1 MKKILGLDLGIGS
14 IGWALIGIEEEKP
27 EESKIEG
34 LGSRVILLKEN
45 ETTGFTQGNGETI
58 NSQRTVKRCMR
69 RNMDRY
75 QQRRKMLAQLLEEYG
90 MNFSEGLL
98 KLSPLELWK
107 LRSDAAKGERLSL
120 PEIGRVLYHLN
131 QRRGYRNSKD
141 ENQENKNSAYLSAI
155 DEREREALSH
165 DETPGQYFYRKLNE
179 SRYQTERGHS
189 ACSYRVKEQVF
200 PRRMYEAELKQILT
214 SQAVY
219 YPEIL
224 SEENQIRIFNTI
236 MYQRPLRSCKHL
248 VSICEFE
255 SKEILNSKGKKIQI
269 GPRVAPK
276 SSPLAQLCRIWETVN
291 NIELKNYKN
300 KSKKKQTAIPLFGD
314 GRLSEFIY
322 TLNNS
327 ERTAVVE
334 FLSKNEKMSSKELF
348 RILGMKKDDGFTV
361 DKNINKGIKGNSTY
375 CALRTALNDE
385 ADAEKYLRFDISF
398 EDSSL
403 ADTETGEIHKKVSSL
418 YLKEPLYMLWHTVY
432 SINDK
437 EELSKALK
445 SKFGIENPVTLEKL
459 FHLDFR
465 GEGYSNKSSKFICEI
480 LPYLTEGLKYSE
492 ACEMVGVNH
501 SSSLTKEENEKRELT
516 TCLEPLPKNSL
527 RQPVVEKILNQ
538 MIHQVNAIVK
548 ENGPIDEIRIEMARQ
563 LKQSKEE
570 RNREFSRNNARERE
584 NKKISEIISGYGFKP
599 SKNRIQKY
607 RMWKE
612 SEECCMYCGK
622 PIGVHEFLSGMDVE
636 KEHVI
641 PRSIFFDDSFSNKV
655 CACRDC
661 NHRKGQMTGFDFM
674 QNEGEKKFKEYTDRV
689 ERLYAQYKTSKGTAG
704 ISRTK
709 HDRLMTSK
717 SEIPQDFIERDLRQ
731 SQYIAKKAME
741 ILKGICRNVYAS
753 SGSVTDFFRHAWGY
767 DKILH
772 ELNLPYYSKAG
783 QTETI
788 TVSHKGSSWEEER
801 IKEWSKRL
809 DHRHH
814 AIDALTIALTRQGY
828 IQRLNTLSSISPDN
842 ESKIEG
848 EYMRQ
853 GQNLDKWASEQF
865 HFPYHTVKKAV
876 SEIAVSFKSEG
887 KVTVPGKRY
896 IYKRGKA
903 IPVQRGLMIP
913 RGPLTEDSVYGI
925 IKRVNSKT
933 GIGEFFKQPQ
943 NICSPKIRE
952 AIENRLSEFKGN
964 ITKAKNSLK
973 KRPLAISGKDT
984 NPATAAV
991 FESIVV
997 IRYKIEAI
1005 KYSKVDQIVDI
1016 PVREAIKRRFEE
1028 LNHSDE
1034 AFAKSL
1040 SERPIFRDNDCRF
1053 PIKRV
1058 RCATNNKLESM
1069 TAIKKDADGNPIG
1082 YSLNGNNHH
1091 VALYETPEGTVEISV
1106 IPFTHAVR
1114 RKQLG
1119 IPVIIKDPQQVWEIV
1134 SDRDD
1139 IEEDILSRIP
1149 MPDCKFLLSMQINDM
1164 FVIGLTDEE
1173 LSDCKMNRDF
1183 ATLTSH
1189 LYRVQSISLR
1199 DYVLI
1204 KHTSALTRSRNEQSA
1219 NGNYIRITSLETLKK
1234 LNNKKVKIN
1243 RLGKIEFL

>member
-14 IGWALIGIEEEKP
+14 IGWTLIGIDDAQKD
-27 EESKIEG
+27 ESQIIG
-34 LGSRVILLKEN
+34 LGSRVISLSN
-45 ETTGFTQGNGETI
+45 DETTGFTKGNGETI
-58 NSQRTVKRCMR
+58 NSQRTAKRSMR

-75 QQRRKMLAQLLEEYG
+75 QQRRKMLARILEESG
-90 MNFSEGLL
+90 MNFSEDLL

-107 LRSDAAKGERLSL
+107 LRSEAAKGEQLSL

-141 ENQENKNSAYLSAI
+141 EIQDNKNSAYLSAI
-155 DEREREALSH
+155 GEREKEALNH

-179 SRYQTERGHS
+179 SRYQTKTGHT
-189 ACSYRVKEQVF
+189 ACSYRIKEQVF

-214 SQAVY
+214 SQAIY

-224 SEENQIRIFNTI
+224 SEENQAKIFNII

-255 SKEILNSKGKKIQI
+255 SKEITNSKGKKILI
-269 GPRVAPK
+269 SPRVAPK

-300 KSKKKQTAIPLFGD
+300 KSKKKQSAIPLFGD

-327 ERTAVVE
+327 ERRAVVE

-348 RILGMKKDDGFTV
+348 KILGLKKDDGFTA
-361 DKNINKGIKGNSTY
+361 DKNVSKGIKGNSTY

-445 SKFGIENPVTLEKL
+445 SKFGIENPITVDKL
-459 FHLDFR
+459 YHLDFR
-465 GEGYSNKSSKFICEI
+465 GEGYSNKSSKFICKI
-480 LPYLTEGLKYSE
+480 LPYLTDGLKYSE

-501 SSSLTKEENEKRELT
+501 SSSLTKEENEKRELSK
-516 TCLEPLPKNSL
+516 CLELLPKNSL

-538 MIHQVNAIVK
+538 MIHQVNAIVD
-548 ENGPIDEIRIEMARQ
+548 EYGQIDEIRIEMARQ

-570 RNREFSRNNARERE
+570 RNKEFSRNNARERE
-584 NKKISEIISGYGFKP
+584 NKRISEIISGYGFTP

-622 PIGVHEFLSGMDVE
+622 PIGVHEFLSGLDVE

-674 QNEGEKKFKEYTDRV
+674 QNEGEQKFKEYTDRV
-689 ERLYAQYKTSKGTAG
+689 ERFYMQFKASKGVSG

-741 ILKGICRNVYAS
+741 ILKGICRNVHAS

-772 ELNLPYYSKAG
+772 DLNLPYYSKAD
-783 QTETI
+783 QTETV
-788 TVSHKGSSWEEER
+788 TVTHRDSSWEVER
-801 IKEWSKRL
+801 IKDWSKRL

-828 IQRLNTLSSISPDN
+828 VQRLNTLSSLSPDN
-842 ESKIEG
+842 ESRIEG

-853 GQNLDKWASEQF
+853 GQNLDKWATEQF
-865 HFPYHTVKKAV
+865 HFPYHIVKKAV
-876 SEIAVSFKSEG
+876 SEIAVSFKSG
-887 KVTVPGKRY
+887 VKVTVPGKRY
-896 IYKRGKA
+896 IYNKGKA
-903 IPVQRGLMIP
+903 ILAQSGLLIP
-913 RGPLTEDSVYGI
+913 RGPLTEESVYGVMRHI
-925 IKRVNSKT
+925 NPKAEIADLFKRPKD
-933 GIGEFFKQPQ
+933 
-943 NICSPKIRE
+943 ICSPKIRE
-952 AIENRLSEFKGN
+952 AVETRLSEFKGN
-964 ITKAKNSLK
+964 VTKAINSLK
-973 KRPLAISGKDT
+973 KRPLVINGKEENLT
-984 NPATAAV
+984 YAAV
-991 FESIVV
+991 FETSVV
-997 IRYKIEAI
+997 IRYKIESITNATVDKIVDKAVRDAI
-1005 KYSKVDQIVDI
+1005 K
-1016 PVREAIKRRFEE
+1016 ARFEE
-1028 LNHSDE
+1028 VNNSDKE
-1034 AFAKSL
+1034 FVKSL
-1040 SERPIFRDNDCRF
+1040 AERPVFRDKDCQL
-1053 PIKRV
+1053 PIKHV
-1058 RCATNNKLESM
+1058 RCFTKNKLESM
-1069 TAIKKDADGNPIG
+1069 TAVKNDINGNPIG
-1082 YSLNGNNHH
+1082 YSLYGNNHH
-1091 VALYETPEGTVEISV
+1091 IALYETPDGEIEEFV
-1106 IPFTHAVR
+1106 VTFAQAVR

-1119 IPVIIKDPQQVWEIV
+1119 IPVIITDPEQAWSSIG
-1134 SDRDD
+1134 DRED
-1139 IEEDILSRIP
+1139 IEERILSRVP
-1149 MPDCKFLLSMQINDM
+1149 LPDRKFLFSIQINDM
-1164 FVIGLTDEE
+1164 FIIGLSDEE
-1173 LSDCKMNRDF
+1173 LSDCKMNNDY

-1189 LYRVQSISLR
+1189 LYRAQRISSWYY
-1199 DYVLI
+1199 DFK
-1204 KHTSALTRSRNEQSA
+1204 KHTSTLSDTTNEQMA
-1219 NGNYIRITSLETLKK
+1219 NENYIRIRSSGALKR
-1234 LNNKKVKIN
+1234 LNVRKVKVD
-1243 RLGKIEFL
+1243 RLGKFEFL